1 MKHTQP
7 LQLAAVLSLSL
18 TLSSFGDGG
27 NAGIGKYPGAPGE
40 NFAPELVTDN
50 SYRNIALRRMA
61 YASSSHDYNLTAQLV
76 TDGIVQ
82 TTQPPYLTASTNS
95 GVLPRRER
103 EWAIDGGEYTRNILM
118 GQTAFLNYQWH
129 NMKVKANRV

>member
-50 SYRNIALRRMA
+50 SYATSPCGEWHTHRRR
-61 YASSSHDYNLTAQLV
+61 
-76 TDGIVQ
+76 
-82 TTQPPYLTASTNS
+82 TTTTSRHNS
-95 GVLPRRER
+95 
-103 EWAIDGGEYTRNILM
+103 
-118 GQTAFLNYQWH
+118 
-129 NMKVKANRV
+129 